1 LRQERSPYRIPA
13 FAPFSSAGGRAM
25 KVGKAAFAPPRRH
38 SPHLPPPH
46 PAHSV
51 TTGSSRITRY
61 VRPRRRARGG
71 NVARPERAGFR
82 DAALRKARWL
92 LDESRPHSR
101 ARRTR
106 RVEDASVAT
115 PRGRTARARVA
126 RDATLAR
133 ARGAR
138 TLAEATRRVRRADPT
153 RGKSQPSRAR
163 PRKNQKTEKTPFI
176 FSCGR
181 SMFFRSSRLA
191 RYPSPS
197 PRR

>member
-1 LRQERSPYRIPA
+1 
-13 FAPFSSAGGRAM
+13 M